1 MSCTPATNPCV
12 AMSWSEAAQDR
23 TGEFGVTWGRD
34 RLRGLHAA
42 SSSGL
47 GASFHSQ
54 PGGFLSEIWRRLEGR
69 DVRGAPWLP
78 RRGPAGQG
86 TETKEFVCLFIFTAA

>member
-34 RLRGLHAA
+34 QLRPAQAVGLLFTP
-42 SSSGL
+42 SP
-47 GASFHSQ
+47 GAF
-54 PGGFLSEIWRRLEGR
+54 
-69 DVRGAPWLP
+69 
-78 RRGPAGQG
+78 
-86 TETKEFVCLFIFTAA
+86 